1 MRHPQDSVS
10 EVLIYDR
17 NLKSSER
24 LSLSSRLSFKYGFS
38 EVRRGVQ
45 MPVNRDVVGEYVI
58 QYSVED
64 SNGNVSS
71 VRRIV
76 HVIEDPNAPVITFK
90 WCRDG

>member
-1 MRHPQDSVS
+1 
-10 EVLIYDR
+10 
-17 NLKSSER
+17 
-24 LSLSSRLSFKYGFS
+24 
-38 EVRRGVQ
+38 

-76 HVIEDPNAPVITFK
+76 HVIEDPDAPVITLNGAEMVEHEMGTDFT
-90 WCRDG
+90 DLVTL